1 MRFIAQVLLALC
13 LLVPVTNAV
22 AQQHPFAH
30 RGVESDAK
38 RYQEY
43 LRENWKAAAQDPAEL
58 RAAGD
63 SALANDPRAA
73 SRAYAGAV
81 VADDKDAEAWIGLAR
96 ALLAIKVDPNRG
108 SERYDLPLNA
118 SGAAYLAYQHASDA
132 QQKARALAVLGA
144 ALLRR
149 SYWRPAIDALKAS
162 LALSDDGQVRATY
175 ERLRTQHGFRM
186 TNYKTES
193 EAASP
198 RLCLQFSER
207 LSRGR
212 VDFAKFVSV
221 DGKDPEG
228 VTAEGAQLCIDGLA
242 HGQRYEVLLRA
253 GLPSDVDEDLQKNVE
268 IAVYV
273 PDRKPLVRFSGK
285 NYVLPSRGQQGIPLV
300 SVNTAKVE
308 IEVYRI
314 GDRGLIGALD
324 EGDFQRQLSNWE
336 INKIKERSGSRVFAG
351 KMDVPSKLNE
361 EVTTAL
367 PVTDAVG
374 VLKPGVYLAVAK
386 PTQRSRDDY
395 NSQATQW
402 FIVSDLGLTALS
414 GDDGVHAFV
423 RSLAE
428 AQPADGLSVKLIARN
443 NEILGTTKTDSNGYA
458 RFEAGLARG
467 EGGLRPALLVA
478 ESDSGEY
485 AFLDLTLGAF
495 DLTDRGV
502 KGREAPGPLDA
513 YLYTERGIYR
523 PGEDVHIAALV
534 RDKAGKAATLPV
546 TLIVSRPDG
555 VEHHRYTLNDEDL
568 GGRDV
573 TMTLSGGA
581 MTGTW
586 RAKLHA
592 DPESDPIS
600 QVSFLV
606 EDFVPE
612 RLDLTLEPPKASF
625 APGKAQTIKAAG
637 RYLYGPPAADLTIE
651 GDIIVRASKKDVAG
665 YPGYKF
671 GNAGERVDPVRKPLD
686 AKAITD
692 AQGKAGIAVT
702 LPAVTRT
709 AKPLEATVMLRLREP
724 GGRTIER
731 NVTVP
736 VDLGQPRIGI
746 KPLFNGRDL
755 DENQT
760 AAFDVILLNGKNQR
774 AASPDLNWQLVRLDT
789 NWQWY
794 RRDGRW
800 NYEPVTLTRKVADGA
815 ISATPSG
822 TPAKIEARVRY
833 GRYRLEVTSADLSGP
848 ASSVEFNAGW
858 YTASNNAESPE
869 ILDVAL
875 DRAKYKPGD
884 TAKVRI
890 ATKKG
895 GKALVA
901 VLSGGLLSMQEVA
914 VHDGGGEV
922 DVTIGENWGPGAY
935 VTAVLYRPM
944 NESLKRMP
952 SRAIGVQWLGLD
964 QSAKTLNVAINTD
977 EKIKSGSTLTVPIK
991 VSGLARGEDARI
1003 TVAAV
1008 DLGILNVTRFKTPA
1022 PESWFYAQRRMG
1034 LEIRD
1039 FYGRLIDG
1047 MRAERGTL
1055 RSGGGGPLRTITN
1068 SNMPVEDTVAL
1079 YSGIVEVDAEGNAEV
1094 DFEIPDFNGTVRVMA
1109 VAWSARK
1116 LGHASRDVI
1125 VRDAVALTASGPR
1138 FLTLGDEAR
1147 LDIAIHNVEGPAAPY
1162 SLTVN
1167 TAEETVHEGSLDL
1180 TSGER
1185 RSQAIVIRPTKV
1197 GELAY
1202 DIRVAGPGGIEV
1214 ARQLTFDVKPPAGD
1228 IKRTT
1233 VTALK
1238 ANGGSITLSPDLVHG
1253 LIPDRTRVSLSVGP
1267 TAALDVPGLL
1277 TALDRYPYGCAEQ
1290 TVSRALPLVYANTLS
1305 SQIGIAPDKE
1315 LKERVQKAVNRVFEM
1330 QDSSGAFGSWGPR
1343 YANMW
1348 LTSYVTD
1355 FLTRAKEQGFTVN
1368 PLGFSQALDRLQNY
1382 VSYAQDFEKGGED
1395 RAYALYVLARNGRA
1409 PIGELRYYADTRLDR
1424 FATPLAQAQLG
1435 AALAMMGDK
1444 TRAQRSFEAALAK
1457 LDAPADPKLAQVY
1470 RTDYG
1475 SGLRDGAALVTLAV
1489 ETGVAKAQA
1498 PRLVGV
1504 IAKAYTSRTYTSTQ
1518 EQAWMLLAA
1527 NALSERA
1534 KGMKLIVDGAPVVG
1548 SLMRSLAADAL
1559 SSKPLVVANEGGAPV
1574 DAVVTVMGAAL
1585 TPEPPASKGFT
1596 LERSY
1601 YTLGG
1606 EPVDLASGSG
1616 GTSEVNQNDRFIA
1629 VLKLHSN
1636 ETGGRVLLVDRLP
1649 AGFEIENPRLVAS
1662 GDLKSLSWLKSA
1674 HRPEHSEFRDDR
1686 FVAAFDFKRGSN
1698 KDSETSTTVAYIV
1711 RAVTPG
1717 TFVHPAAT
1725 VEDMYRPEHYA
1736 RTAAGKL
1743 TVTTNE

>member
-555 VEHHRYTLNDEDL
+555 VEHHRYTLNDEGL
-568 GGRDV
+568 GGRD
-573 TMTLSGGA
+573 
-581 MTGTW
+581 
-586 RAKLHA
+586 H
-592 DPESDPIS
+592 
-600 QVSFLV
+600 
-606 EDFVPE
+606 
-612 RLDLTLEPPKASF
+612 
-625 APGKAQTIKAAG
+625 
-637 RYLYGPPAADLTIE
+637 
-651 GDIIVRASKKDVAG
+651 
-665 YPGYKF
+665 
-671 GNAGERVDPVRKPLD
+671 D
-686 AKAITD
+686 A
-692 AQGKAGIAVT
+692 
-702 LPAVTRT
+702 
-709 AKPLEATVMLRLREP
+709 
-724 GGRTIER
+724 
-731 NVTVP
+731 
-736 VDLGQPRIGI
+736 
-746 KPLFNGRDL
+746 
-755 DENQT
+755 
-760 AAFDVILLNGKNQR
+760 
-774 AASPDLNWQLVRLDT
+774 
-789 NWQWY
+789 
-794 RRDGRW
+794 
-800 NYEPVTLTRKVADGA
+800 
-815 ISATPSG
+815 
-822 TPAKIEARVRY
+822 
-833 GRYRLEVTSADLSGP
+833 
-848 ASSVEFNAGW
+848 
-858 YTASNNAESPE
+858 
-869 ILDVAL
+869 
-875 DRAKYKPGD
+875 
-884 TAKVRI
+884 
-890 ATKKG
+890 
-895 GKALVA
+895 
-901 VLSGGLLSMQEVA
+901 
-914 VHDGGGEV
+914 
-922 DVTIGENWGPGAY
+922 
-935 VTAVLYRPM
+935 
-944 NESLKRMP
+944 
-952 SRAIGVQWLGLD
+952 
-964 QSAKTLNVAINTD
+964 
-977 EKIKSGSTLTVPIK
+977 
-991 VSGLARGEDARI
+991 
-1003 TVAAV
+1003 
-1008 DLGILNVTRFKTPA
+1008 
-1022 PESWFYAQRRMG
+1022 
-1034 LEIRD
+1034 
-1039 FYGRLIDG
+1039 
-1047 MRAERGTL
+1047 
-1055 RSGGGGPLRTITN
+1055 
-1068 SNMPVEDTVAL
+1068 
-1079 YSGIVEVDAEGNAEV
+1079 
-1094 DFEIPDFNGTVRVMA
+1094 
-1109 VAWSARK
+1109 
-1116 LGHASRDVI
+1116 
-1125 VRDAVALTASGPR
+1125 
-1138 FLTLGDEAR
+1138 
-1147 LDIAIHNVEGPAAPY
+1147 
-1162 SLTVN
+1162 
-1167 TAEETVHEGSLDL
+1167 
-1180 TSGER
+1180 
-1185 RSQAIVIRPTKV
+1185 
-1197 GELAY
+1197 
-1202 DIRVAGPGGIEV
+1202 
-1214 ARQLTFDVKPPAGD
+1214 
-1228 IKRTT
+1228 
-1233 VTALK
+1233 
-1238 ANGGSITLSPDLVHG
+1238 
-1253 LIPDRTRVSLSVGP
+1253 
-1267 TAALDVPGLL
+1267 
-1277 TALDRYPYGCAEQ
+1277 
-1290 TVSRALPLVYANTLS
+1290 
-1305 SQIGIAPDKE
+1305 
-1315 LKERVQKAVNRVFEM
+1315 
-1330 QDSSGAFGSWGPR
+1330 
-1343 YANMW
+1343 
-1348 LTSYVTD
+1348 
-1355 FLTRAKEQGFTVN
+1355 
-1368 PLGFSQALDRLQNY
+1368 
-1382 VSYAQDFEKGGED
+1382 
-1395 RAYALYVLARNGRA
+1395 
-1409 PIGELRYYADTRLDR
+1409 
-1424 FATPLAQAQLG
+1424 
-1435 AALAMMGDK
+1435 
-1444 TRAQRSFEAALAK
+1444 
-1457 LDAPADPKLAQVY
+1457 
-1470 RTDYG
+1470 
-1475 SGLRDGAALVTLAV
+1475 
-1489 ETGVAKAQA
+1489 
-1498 PRLVGV
+1498 
-1504 IAKAYTSRTYTSTQ
+1504 
-1518 EQAWMLLAA
+1518 
-1527 NALSERA
+1527 
-1534 KGMKLIVDGAPVVG
+1534 
-1548 SLMRSLAADAL
+1548 
-1559 SSKPLVVANEGGAPV
+1559 
-1574 DAVVTVMGAAL
+1574 
-1585 TPEPPASKGFT
+1585 
-1596 LERSY
+1596 
-1601 YTLGG
+1601 
-1606 EPVDLASGSG
+1606 
-1616 GTSEVNQNDRFIA
+1616 
-1629 VLKLHSN
+1629 
-1636 ETGGRVLLVDRLP
+1636 
-1649 AGFEIENPRLVAS
+1649 
-1662 GDLKSLSWLKSA
+1662 
-1674 HRPEHSEFRDDR
+1674 
-1686 FVAAFDFKRGSN
+1686 
-1698 KDSETSTTVAYIV
+1698 
-1711 RAVTPG
+1711 
-1717 TFVHPAAT
+1717 
-1725 VEDMYRPEHYA
+1725 
-1736 RTAAGKL
+1736 
-1743 TVTTNE
+1743 